1 MTQVKEIQAEPVEQV
16 GETAEPDSRPDR
28 RTADPSLL
36 GFAGFLLGSVSLGL
50 YLVDFSVAAN
60 SLVASLPIMVF
71 SSSVLLLM
79 AAGWSMRLGD
89 GVFAAIYGLFGTF
102 WLSFSVLSLILNNNL
117 LGEFENIEQ
126 RAATA
131 NFIAVWAIVIV
142 LLTLT
147 TLHLPR
153 AFTVLFVIVDLTLL
167 SLFGSINQAIER
179 TINDPTQPG
188 DPWLIYIGMVSMLL
202 FILVGMYIFAG
213 AMHAATGGKRLPLGR
228 PLLKRH

>member
-1 MTQVKEIQAEPVEQV
+1 MTQAKEIHTAPVPMV
-16 GETAEPDSRPDR
+16 GEVADPDDR
-28 RTADPSLL
+28 EGRFTADPSLP
-36 GFAGFLLGSVSLGL
+36 GFAGFLIGSISLAL
-50 YLVDFSVAAN
+50 YLVDYSVAAN

-79 AAGWSMRLGD
+79 AARWSMRLGD

-102 WLSFSVLSLILNNNL
+102 WLSFSVLSVVLNNNL

-131 NFIAVWAIVIV
+131 NFVVVWAIVMI
-142 LLTLT
+142 LLTLS

-153 AFTVLFVIVDLTLL
+153 VFTALFVIVDVTLL

-179 TINDPTQPG
+179 TINNPTQPG
-188 DPWLIYIGMVSMLL
+188 DPWLIYVGMVSMLL
-202 FILVGMYIFAG
+202 FILVGMYVFVG

-228 PLLKRH
+228 PLLTRR

>member
-1 MTQVKEIQAEPVEQV
+1 MTQAKERHTVPVGLV
-16 GETAEPDSRPDR
+16 GEAQAAESRFGQL
-28 RTADPSLL
+28 TADPSLP
-36 GFAGFLLGSVSLGL
+36 GFAGFLIGSISLAL
-50 YLVDFSVAAN
+50 YLVDYSVAAN
-60 SLVASLPIMVF
+60 SLVASLPIMIF

-79 AAGWSMRLGD
+79 AARWSMRIGD

-102 WLSFSVLSLILNNNL
+102 WLSFSVLSIVLNNSL

-131 NFIAVWAIVIV
+131 NFVVVWAIVMI

-153 AFTVLFVIVDLTLL
+153 VFTVLFVIVDVTLL

-179 TINDPTQPG
+179 TINNPTQPG
-188 DPWLIYIGMVSMLL
+188 DPWLIYVGMVSMLL
-202 FILVGMYIFAG
+202 FILVGMYIFAS
-213 AMHAATGGKRLPLGR
+213 AMLAATGGKRLPLGR
-228 PLLKRH
+228 PLLRRR